1 MGTSL
6 HWKGMA
12 SHNQVRGK
20 NLKIFWMCQEFLLV
34 ANLPREGYVQTIK
47 GEGMPLYQQGTFGD
61 LYVEYNVVLPSEL
74 SPEMKKSEL
83 QVVSLTCFQF
93 RLNASCL
100 QNWARPSGDGGTA
113 RMSYSV
119 SYLCAWPIRCGSF
132 TFSVMAEP
140 CRHITRPR
148 ISALWSWEG

>member
-1 MGTSL
+1 
-6 HWKGMA
+6 
-12 SHNQVRGK
+12 
-20 NLKIFWMCQEFLLV
+20 MCQEFLLV

-47 GEGMPLYQQGTFGD
+47 GEGMPVYHQGTFGD

-119 SYLCAWPIRCGSF
+119 SYLCA
-132 TFSVMAEP
+132 
-140 CRHITRPR
+140 
-148 ISALWSWEG
+148 